1 METAMKFKMP
11 NFPDINISMG
21 PGDPQNPH
29 IAGLGKLP
37 GGNYQTVT
45 ISGSGE
51 VQGNLRAERVTLS
64 GSAQIDGD
72 VTTGDISASGV
83 SKIKGSLT
91 AREACF
97 SGSASVQ
104 GSLKS
109 ETLQFGGALDVD
121 GDIDAFTLCGDG
133 AIQAGA
139 IKADEIELGVSGAS
153 EVRALSG
160 KQIKVKAGERG
171 AVSVSVSSKTSS
183 SVFAHHTTI
192 SGATISSVSETSTA
206 YAGECKLTADEI
218 VGDDIDLDVT
228 DARRVE
234 GKKVRIGPGCVIDKV
249 QYRESLDVDSK
260 ATVKERIK
268 V

>member
-1 METAMKFKMP
+1 MRFKMP

-64 GSAQIDGD
+64 GSTRIDGD
-72 VTTGDISASGV
+72 VTTDAISASGV
-83 SKIKGSLT
+83 SQIKGSLT
-91 AREACF
+91 VRNACF
-97 SGSASVQ
+97 SGRASVQ

-121 GDIDAFTLCGDG
+121 GDINASTLCGDG

-139 IKADEIELGVSGAS
+139 IKADEVELGISGAS
-153 EVRALSG
+153 EVHVLSG
-160 KQIKVKAGERG
+160 KKIKVKAGERG
-171 AVSVSVSSKTSS
+171 AVSVSVSGKTSS
-183 SVFAHHTTI
+183 SVFAHHTTM
-192 SGATISSVSETSTA
+192 SGATISSVSQTSTA
-206 YAGECKLTADEI
+206 DAGECKLTADEI

-234 GKKVRIGPGCVIDKV
+234 GKKVRIGPGCMIDKV
-249 QYRESLDVDSK
+249 QYRESLDVDPK
-260 ATVKERIK
+260 ATVKEKIK
-268 V
+268 G